1 MIWKLYTA
9 IEMKNFELHGSIG
22 HHELRKDVAWLK
34 NQTVNLP
41 FGLTDDNNDF
51 NA

>member
-1 MIWKLYTA
+1 MG
-9 IEMKNFELHGSIG
+9 MKNFELRESGG
-22 HHELRKDVAWLK
+22 HHELKKDVAWLK

-41 FGLTDDNNDF
+41 FGLTDDNNDS